1 MSAHSRSNQATF
13 TTIDG
18 AVDYY
23 KSLGFIDMGLITGT
37 RTMRRGYD
45 PSTAVYV
52 AIWEER
58 PAHVVAE
65 RF

>member
-1 MSAHSRSNQATF
+1 MPIGLDPAHPFPQVAN
-13 TTIDG
+13 
-18 AVDYY
+18 
-23 KSLGFIDMGLITGT
+23 KSLNFIDMGLITGT